1 MVSLSKLSATARSM
15 LRVRKA
21 HQAHECIGVVFFLLP
36 AHLPLLGGHTVA
48 LRHVEACVIVLMAL
62 EGSALSAIGNC

>member
-1 MVSLSKLSATARSM
+1 MVSLSKLSAAARSM

-36 AHLPLLGGHTVA
+36 THLPLLGRHTVM
-48 LRHVEACVIVLMAL
+48 LRHLEGCVIVLMAL
-62 EGSALSAIGNC
+62 EGSALSTISDC